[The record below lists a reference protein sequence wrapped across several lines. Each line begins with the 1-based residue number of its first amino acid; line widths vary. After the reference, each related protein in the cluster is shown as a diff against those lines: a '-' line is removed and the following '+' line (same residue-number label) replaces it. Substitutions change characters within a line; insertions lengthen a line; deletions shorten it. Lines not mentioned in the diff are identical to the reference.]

1 MSIIFFNKA
10 WTWIKNHWYLPLI
23 FLVIGL
29 YFLLRRSPDK
39 RLLDLIEKQRDNYRK
54 EIEIIKNTAEQEK
67 KQKEN
72 LKEKHEQAIKNIE
85 KEYNVK
91 IEELEEAKKNEIDS
105 LAKKYQDRPD
115 DLAKAVASALSSEYT
130 RIKWEEKSD

>member
-1 MSIIFFNKA
+1 M
-10 WTWIKNHWYLPLI
+10 
-23 FLVIGL
+23 
-29 YFLLRRSPDK
+29 
-39 RLLDLIEKQRDNYRK
+39 
-54 EIEIIKNTAEQEK
+54 
-67 KQKEN
+67 
-72 LKEKHEQAIKNIE
+72 KEKHEQAIKNIE